1 MGSPTMNGKHH
12 GFTFVELM
20 VVMATIALL
29 LTIALPRYFATLDR
43 AKETALRENL
53 FVMREAIDFYYIDK
67 GRYPRSLRVLVDER
81 YLRSVPPDPLTEMS
95 DSWLEIRQLEDP
107 MQMYD
112 VRSGAEGVGSNEIAY
127 IDW

>member
-1 MGSPTMNGKHH
+1 MNGKHH